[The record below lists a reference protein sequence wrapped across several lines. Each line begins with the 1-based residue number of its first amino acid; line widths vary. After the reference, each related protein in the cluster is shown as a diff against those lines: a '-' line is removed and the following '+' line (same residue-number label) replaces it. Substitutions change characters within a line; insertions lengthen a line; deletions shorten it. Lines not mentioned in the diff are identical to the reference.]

1 MMLRKFITRKP
12 TDNVGTQTLLGLIWV
27 SPWIVGFVL
36 FMLLPIGMSI
46 YYSLADYSLLEP
58 PVFIGLDNYRELF
71 NDPLFWVTV
80 RVTAI
85 YAFCSV
91 LLSTI
96 VTIALA
102 VLLNNKLRGVG
113 FVRAIVFLP
122 TLVPLVAAALG
133 WMWLYDGELGLIN
146 NVLAKLSIDGPD
158 WLGDKHWALSSLIMM
173 SLWQVGAAMVICLA
187 ALQSV
192 PSSLYDAANIDGAQP
207 MSRFR
212 HVTLPMIS
220 PAVLFNIIIAL
231 IWSVQVFAVPYIMT
245 QGGPEDSTR
254 FYTIYLYEN
263 AFVYGRMGYASAMA
277 WLQLLAVLGLTAII
291 LRLSRNFVHY
301 RIA

>member
-1 MMLRKFITRKP
+1 MLSKSITPKP
-12 TDNVGTQTLLGLIWV
+12 ADHVGIQTLRGLIWV

-36 FMLLPIGMSI
+36 FMLLPIGLSI
-46 YYSLADYSLLEP
+46 YYSLTDYSLLEA

-71 NDPLFWVTV
+71 SDPVFWISV

-85 YAFCSV
+85 YALCSV

-96 VTIALA
+96 ITIALA

-113 FVRAIVFLP
+113 IVRAIVFLP

-133 WMWLYDGELGLIN
+133 WMWLYDGEMGLIN
-146 NVLAKLSIDGPD
+146 NLLAKLSIDGPN
-158 WLGDKHWALSSLIMM
+158 WLGEKHWALLSLIMM

-192 PSSLYDAANIDGAQP
+192 PRSLYDAANIDGAQP
-207 MSRFR
+207 LSRFR
-212 HVTLPMIS
+212 HITLPMIS

-301 RIA
+301 RIT

>member
-1 MMLRKFITRKP
+1 
-12 TDNVGTQTLLGLIWV
+12 
-27 SPWIVGFVL
+27 
-36 FMLLPIGMSI
+36 
-46 YYSLADYSLLEP
+46 
-58 PVFIGLDNYRELF
+58 
-71 NDPLFWVTV
+71 
-80 RVTAI
+80 
-85 YAFCSV
+85 
-91 LLSTI
+91 
-96 VTIALA
+96 
-102 VLLNNKLRGVG
+102 
-113 FVRAIVFLP
+113 
-122 TLVPLVAAALG
+122 
-133 WMWLYDGELGLIN
+133 
-146 NVLAKLSIDGPD
+146 
-158 WLGDKHWALSSLIMM
+158 M
-173 SLWQVGAAMVICLA
+173 SLWQIGAAMVICLA

-192 PSSLYDAANIDGAQP
+192 PRSLYDAANIDGAKP
-207 MSRFR
+207 LSRFR